1 MAANPTTN
9 WHCTNPECGKQ
20 VTGPA
25 CWPEGKA
32 PLCPC
37 GFPVKKKYR
46 PPVFRYL
53 EFLTLDELESA
64 HDRAA
69 EKQ

>member
-1 MAANPTTN
+1 MAANPPID
-9 WHCTNPECGKQ
+9 WHCTNPACRQQ

-25 CWPEGKA
+25 FWVDGQA
-32 PLCPC
+32 PLCAC
-37 GFPVKKKYR
+37 GFAMKKSYR

-53 EFLTLDELESA
+53 EFLTLDDPEPA

-69 EKQ
+69 EK